1 MANDLNKNR
10 KMVVCV
16 SADKKRRLIRT
27 ADGKTRLLC
36 KTINTNNNAQ
46 NKQ

>member
-1 MANDLNKNR
+1 MVKDLNKNR

-16 SADKKRRLIRT
+16 TADKKRRVIRT

-36 KTINTNNNAQ
+36 KAANAQ